1 MPNTI
6 PSTIIPTQTFIR
18 SSHAAAKRFFIK
30 AGAMCSSIRS
40 NRSITTTRL
49 FETQGSLKKTRDFY
63 RLFMAPGMGH
73 CFDGPG
79 PNVFNGANNPGNP
92 VDAQDDVVA
101 AVVRW
106 VEQGIAPDKIIASHF
121 TNGVVDTSRPLC
133 PYPEVALHKAA
144 GSTSDASNF
153 VCAGDREQA
162 GQ

>member
-1 MPNTI
+1 LAGSKRNTAVDRFQVI
-6 PSTIIPTQTFIR
+6 FLTQQLAVGKPTIGASCSLFARRRP
-18 SSHAAAKRFFIK
+18 AA
-30 AGAMCSSIRS
+30 
-40 NRSITTTRL
+40 
-49 FETQGSLKKTRDFY
+49 
-63 RLFMAPGMGH
+63 
-73 CFDGPG
+73 
-79 PNVFNGANNPGNP
+79 GNP

-144 GSTSDASNF
+144 GSTSDAGNF
-153 VCAGDREQA
+153 VCVGDREQA